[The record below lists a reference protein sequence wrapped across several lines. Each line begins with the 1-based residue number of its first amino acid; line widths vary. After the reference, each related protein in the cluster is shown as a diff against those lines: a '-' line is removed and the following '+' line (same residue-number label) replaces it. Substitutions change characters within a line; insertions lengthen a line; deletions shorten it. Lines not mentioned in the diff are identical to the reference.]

1 MKRFAAKLNF
11 IHCTLWHREYAYRWA
26 ALLGPPP
33 LLGCAIAASGL
44 AIARLLAVNAPS
56 PAAGSDV
63 PWAHWNRPVAQDG
76 QPFTE
81 LPGAA
86 LPPSDGHGG
95 YLGFQSGWSGAIQ
108 PMTVD
113 ATFDV
118 NVVASVEGQFI
129 LNQPT
134 IPLERILDSAPPTG
148 LFVGTGKSFFVVRT
162 AGLYAFSARLTR
174 AGTQSANC
182 LIRLASSH
190 HQMVRNVVLNSAG
203 TAVLNFAPT
212 EFRLEPGLF
221 LMQVAVGCW
230 RGDHMVGAGELA
242 LIVRHPGDTVL
253 KPTTSDEVLRQL
265 PKGPDGAR

>member
-1 MKRFAAKLNF
+1 MKRLAKLGF
-11 IHCTLWHREYAYRWA
+11 VHRALWDREPAYRWA

-33 LLGCAIAASGL
+33 LLGSAAAAL
-44 AIARLLAVNAPS
+44 AWAVAHLFAVHAPT

-63 PWAHWNRPVAQDG
+63 PWAHWTRPVAPEG

-81 LPGAA
+81 APGAV

-95 YLGFQSGWSGAIQ
+95 YLGFQSGWAGAIQ
-108 PMTVD
+108 PLSVD
-113 ATFDV
+113 ATLDV
-118 NVVASVEGQFI
+118 NVIASVQGRFT
-129 LNQPT
+129 LDQPT
-134 IPLERILDSAPPTG
+134 VPLERILDAAPPTG
-148 LFVGTGKSFFVVRT
+148 LFVGTGKSFFAVRT

-182 LIRLASSH
+182 LVRLASGH

-230 RGDHMVGAGELA
+230 RGDHMVGTGELA
-242 LIVRHPGDTVL
+242 LIVRHPGDAVS
-253 KPTTSDEVLRQL
+253 KPATADEVMKPVQ
-265 PKGPDGAR
+265 KAPDAAR